1 MTGSWPRRGLIGG
14 LALALGA
21 TGLAVVTTG
30 GVALASP
37 HNETPPI
44 VQLGWT
50 DSATPRKAYDA
61 DERVNLPLGTWQDD
75 TGDSHTSRVYATFD
89 LSSFEGKKIYG
100 GTMFIQEH
108 SAADCG
114 KRAIEIWHTRP
125 VDSTPTWRRAPQPLT
140 KVAEGQGPQYCP
152 AYLTFDVG
160 AALRDAAAKKQRRA
174 TFEIRVPEQYE
185 SDPSYGRHINWF
197 RGVNLTVQYNSP
209 PKIDNTHLYNGGFA
223 CTQLRPYPRLGG
235 FAHRLQAVGTDTD
248 PADELGLTTEY
259 AIWPRG
265 DAAARTAF
273 TRDGGRSGRVNGV
286 TLPEGTLVDGVT
298 YGWQARVGDGAEMS
312 AWSKKCFFT
321 YDATRPSTPTVTSAN
336 YPPAGGGVWAPAGV
350 PAVFTFSGNG
360 DRDVAGFEYS
370 WNELG
375 VPGCSSSGDVG
386 QLVCQD
392 PFSYPN
398 RVRADVPGGSATITL
413 SPNGAS
419 LQRLTVRAVDL
430 AGNVSPTTEYQV
442 QVPPSMP
449 EVLVKSGKPEWGQE
463 IRLKFLPEDGITGI
477 QHYEVILDNGQPETR
492 QATADGT
499 AEFSFV
505 ATNTYGHRVKVR
517 SHSSNGFV
525 SQEAMWFTYFD
536 PWPGVRSDIYLSEGP
551 PTGGVGVQGTFTFS
565 PPPGWT
571 DTVAYRYVFGFDPE
585 AVYTEVAA
593 GADGRATIT
602 WTPTVSGPTELIVY
616 AVRANGTVGDDY
628 NWYSFSVAAA
638 T

>member
-1 MTGSWPRRGLIGG
+1 MTGIWPRRGLIGG
-14 LALALGA
+14 LALTLAV

-30 GVALASP
+30 SVALASP

-61 DERVNLPLGTWQDD
+61 GDRANLPLGTWQDD
-75 TGDSHTSRVYATFD
+75 TGKSHTSRVYATFD

-100 GTMFIQEH
+100 GTMFIQEY

-114 KRAIEIWHTRP
+114 KRAMEIWRTRA

-140 KVAEGQGPQYCP
+140 KVAESGDVQFCP
-152 AYLTFDVG
+152 AHLTFDVG
-160 AALRDAAAKKQRRA
+160 AALRDAAAKKQRRV

-185 SDPSYGRHINWF
+185 SDASYGRHIYWS

-223 CTQLRPYPRLGG
+223 CTQLRPYPKIGG
-235 FAHRLQAVGTDTD
+235 FAHRLQAVGTDAD
-248 PADELGLTTEY
+248 PADEFGLTTEY

-265 DAAARTAF
+265 DAAARTVF

-298 YGWQARVGDGAEMS
+298 YGWQARVGDGAEVS

-336 YPPAGGGVWAPAGV
+336 YPPSGSAAWAPVGE

-370 WNELG
+370 WNDLG
-375 VPGCSSSGDVG
+375 ATGCSEGGAVG
-386 QLVCQD
+386 QLVCRD

-398 RVRADVPGGSATITL
+398 RVRADVPGGSATIIL
-413 SPNGAS
+413 SPNGS
-419 LQRLTVRAVDL
+419 GPQRLTVRAVDL

-442 QVPPSMP
+442 RVPSSTP
-449 EVLVKSGKPEWGQE
+449 EVLVESGEPEWGQE
-463 IRLKFLPEDGITGI
+463 VRLKFVPADGITGV
-477 QHYEVILDNGQPETR
+477 QHYEVILDSGQPETR
-492 QATADGT
+492 QAAADGT

-505 ATNTYGHRVKVR
+505 ATNPGGHRLTVR
-517 SHSSNGFV
+517 SHSGNGFV
-525 SQEAMWFTYFD
+525 SEDGRWFTYFD
-536 PWPGVRSDIYLSEGP
+536 PWPGVRSDIYLPGQ
-551 PTGGVGVQGTFTFS
+551 PTGGVGVEGTFTFS

-593 GADGRATIT
+593 GVDGRATIT
-602 WTPTVSGPTELIVY
+602 WTPTVSGFTELIVY
-616 AVRANGTVGDDY
+616 AVRANGTVSEY
-628 NWYSFSVAAA
+628 SNWYSFAVAA
-638 T
+638 TS